1 MAMVIIIDDREKM
14 PYDFN
19 IFPGKRIKTDRA
31 RLLIGDYTIAGL
43 EGDIAA
49 ERKTESD
56 FFNCLD
62 ADVDRFTRQVTKGK
76 TLIINY
82 RVFVESTQAT
92 VEQILKQNILLQNRY
107 YYLRDYIGVH
117 FSFYN
122 GMKETAGAVLRWFK
136 RIYAAGEKAAID
148 GLMPSEK
155 TEIFTNTYR
164 ENTYTAPPP
173 IIPFNPPPVQPPQ
186 MPIFQ
191 PPPDEP

>member
-62 ADVDRFTRQVTKGK
+62 ADFDRFTRQVTKGK

-117 FSFYN
+117 FSFYG

-155 TEIFTNTYR
+155 MEIFTNTYR
-164 ENTYTAPPP
+164 ENTYTAPSP